1 MANELVNSPSGPS
14 IMLGMDRH
22 PVVQQLGLLIGIAA
36 AVALGVVVVMWSR
49 TPSYMQLYAGLSDK
63 DTAMVT
69 DGLTKSSIPYRVEAG
84 GLIMVPAGKVADA
97 RMKLAAQGLPKGS
110 ENGFEMLQQ
119 EQGFGTSQ
127 FVENARYQNALENEL
142 ARSIG
147 SLSNVEKA
155 RVHLAIPKQSV
166 FVRNR
171 QPPTASVLLNL
182 YAGRNLDEGQVAAI
196 VHLVASSVPN
206 LDTAH
211 VTIVDQKGRLLNS
224 SESSREGELNA
235 GQFDYTRKLEES
247 YVKRI
252 EELITPI
259 IGIGGV
265 HAQVVADLD
274 FTVSEET
281 QEKFNP
287 KDPSLRSEQTATEQS
302 SGNGLAGGIPGA
314 LSNQPPGGT
323 IVPETTAAKK
333 PPAAKPGAAA
343 LPTPAPAPVA
353 SNSSNHATRNYELDK
368 VISHTRQAS
377 GGIKRI
383 SVAVLV
389 DDKQGTNADGEVVR
403 ASLKPEELEKITG
416 LVKEAIGFDE
426 KRGDKLS
433 VINVPFSTPPAIEA
447 LPEPPLWKEAW
458 VWEVAKQ
465 VLAGLLVLFL
475 VFRVLL
481 PVVRGLLG
489 RQAASVAALT
499 QSQLQMLALQPN
511 RPQMSGMPAVV
522 GGMPVALGGP
532 TDYDS
537 QLNAAR
543 SLTSQD
549 PKRVAQVVKTW
560 VASDG

>member
-1 MANELVNSPSGPS
+1 M
-14 IMLGMDRH
+14 MLGMDRH
-22 PVVQQLGLLIGIAA
+22 PVVQQVGLLIGIAA

-49 TPSYMQLYAGLSDK
+49 TPSYMQLYSGLSDK
-63 DTAMVT
+63 DTALVT
-69 DGLTKSSIPYRVEAG
+69 DGLSKSSIPYRVEAG

-119 EQGFGTSQ
+119 DQGFGTSQ

-182 YAGRNLDEGQVAAI
+182 YPGRNLDDGQVAAI

-206 LDTAH
+206 LDTGH
-211 VTIVDQKGRLLNS
+211 VTVVDQKGHLLNS
-224 SESSREGELNA
+224 SDTTRDSGLNA
-235 GQFDYTRKLEES
+235 NQFDYARKLEDS

-259 IGIGGV
+259 IGVGGV

-287 KDPSLRSEQTATEQS
+287 KDPSLRSEQVATEQS
-302 SGNGLAGGIPGA
+302 TGGGLAGGIPGA
-314 LSNQPPGGT
+314 LSNQPPGGS

-333 PPAAKPGAAA
+333 PPAGKPGAAA
-343 LPTPAPAPVA
+343 LPTPAPAAVP
-353 SNSSNHATRNYELDK
+353 SNSSNRATRNYELDK

-377 GGIKRI
+377 GGIKRL

-389 DDKQGTNADGEVVR
+389 DDKQTTNADGESMR
-403 ASLKPEELEKITG
+403 TPLKPEELEKITG
-416 LVKEAIGFDE
+416 LIKEAIGYDE
-426 KRGDKLS
+426 KRGDKLN
-433 VINVPFSTPPAIEA
+433 VINAPFSTPPAIEA
-447 LPEPPLWKEAW
+447 LPDPPLWKEAW
-458 VWEVAKQ
+458 VWEAGKQ
-465 VLAGLLVLFL
+465 ILAGLLVLFL
-475 VFRVLL
+475 LFRVLL

-489 RQAASVAALT
+489 RQAASVAAQT
-499 QSQLQMLALQPN
+499 QLMALEPG
-511 RPQMSGMPAVV
+511 RPYTPGMPMVT
-522 GGMPVALGGP
+522 GGAHASLGGP
-532 TDYDS
+532 TDYDA

-549 PKRVAQVVKTW
+549 PKRVAQVVKNW
-560 VASDG
+560 VANDG

>member
-1 MANELVNSPSGPS
+1 M
-14 IMLGMDRH
+14 MLGMDRH
-22 PVVQQLGLLIGIAA
+22 PVVQQVGLLIGIAA

-63 DTAMVT
+63 DTALVT
-69 DGLTKSSIPYRVEAG
+69 DGLSKSSIPYRVEAG
-84 GLIMVPAGKVADA
+84 GLIMVPSGKVADA

-166 FVRNR
+166 FVRDR

-182 YAGRNLDEGQVAAI
+182 YPGRNLDDGQVAAI

-206 LDTAH
+206 LDTGH
-211 VTIVDQKGRLLNS
+211 VTVVDQKGHLLNS
-224 SESSREGELNA
+224 SDTTRDSGLNA
-235 GQFDYTRKLEES
+235 NQFDYTRKLEDS

-259 IGIGGV
+259 IGVGGV

-287 KDPSLRSEQTATEQS
+287 KDPSLRSEQVATEQS
-302 SGNGLAGGIPGA
+302 TGGGLAGGIPGA
-314 LSNQPPGGT
+314 LSNQPPGGSV
-323 IVPETTAAKK
+323 VPETTAAKK
-333 PPAAKPGAAA
+333 PPAGKPGAAA
-343 LPTPAPAPVA
+343 LPTPAPAAVP
-353 SNSSNHATRNYELDK
+353 SNSSNRATRNYELDK

-377 GGIKRI
+377 GGIKRL

-389 DDKQGTNADGEVVR
+389 DDKQVTNADGESVR
-403 ASLKPEELEKITG
+403 TPLKPEELEKITG
-416 LVKEAIGFDE
+416 LIKEAIGYDE
-426 KRGDKLS
+426 KRGDRLN

-447 LPEPPLWKEAW
+447 LPDPPLWKEAW
-458 VWEVAKQ
+458 VWEVGKQ

-475 VFRVLL
+475 LFRVLL

-489 RQAASVAALT
+489 RQAASVAAQT
-499 QSQLQMLALQPN
+499 QLMALAPG
-511 RPQMSGMPAVV
+511 RPYAPGMPAVV
-522 GGMPVALGGP
+522 GGTQVSLGGP

-549 PKRVAQVVKTW
+549 PKRVAQVVKNW

>member
-1 MANELVNSPSGPS
+1 M
-14 IMLGMDRH
+14 MLGMDRH
-22 PVVQQLGLLIGIAA
+22 PVVQQVGLLIGIAA

-63 DTAMVT
+63 DTALVT
-69 DGLTKSSIPYRVEAG
+69 DGLSKSSIPFRVEAG

-182 YAGRNLDEGQVAAI
+182 YPGRNLDDGQVAAI

-206 LDTAH
+206 LDTDH
-211 VTIVDQKGRLLNS
+211 VTVVDQKGRLLNS
-224 SESSREGELNA
+224 SDTTRGSGLNA
-235 GQFDYTRKLEES
+235 NQFDYARKLEDS

-259 IGIGGV
+259 IGVGGV

-287 KDPSLRSEQTATEQS
+287 KDPSLRSEQVATEQS
-302 SGNGLAGGIPGA
+302 TGGGLAGGIPGA
-314 LSNQPPGGT
+314 LSNQPPGGS

-333 PPAAKPGAAA
+333 PPAGKPGAAA
-343 LPTPAPAPVA
+343 LPTPAPAAVP
-353 SNSSNHATRNYELDK
+353 SNSSNRATRNYELDK

-377 GGIKRI
+377 GGIKRL

-389 DDKQGTNADGEVVR
+389 DDKQTINADGESVR
-403 ASLKPEELEKITG
+403 TPLKPEELEKITG
-416 LVKEAIGFDE
+416 LIKEAIGYDE
-426 KRGDKLS
+426 KRGDKLN

-447 LPEPPLWKEAW
+447 PPDPPLWKEAW
-458 VWEVAKQ
+458 VWELAKQ
-465 VLAGLLVLFL
+465 ALAGLLVLFL
-475 VFRVLL
+475 LFRVLL

-489 RQAASVAALT
+489 RQAASVAAQT
-499 QSQLQMLALQPN
+499 QLMTLEPG
-511 RPQMSGMPAVV
+511 RPYTPGMPAVA
-522 GGMPVALGGP
+522 GSAHASLGGP
-532 TDYDS
+532 TDYDA

-549 PKRVAQVVKTW
+549 PKRVAQVVKNW
-560 VASDG
+560 VANDG

>member
-1 MANELVNSPSGPS
+1 MANELANTSSGPS
-14 IMLGMDRH
+14 MMLGMDRH

-63 DTAMVT
+63 DTALVT
-69 DGLTKSSIPYRVEAG
+69 DGLSKSSIPYRVEAG

-110 ENGFEMLQQ
+110 ENGFEILQQ
-119 EQGFGTSQ
+119 DQGFGTSQ
-127 FVENARYQNALENEL
+127 FVETARYQNALENEL

-182 YAGRNLDEGQVAAI
+182 YPGRNLDDGQVAAI

-206 LDTAH
+206 LDTEH

-224 SESSREGELNA
+224 SESSREGSLNA

-265 HAQVVADLD
+265 RAQVVANLD

-287 KDPSLRSEQTATEQS
+287 EQPALRSEQVAQEQS

-333 PPAAKPGAAA
+333 PPVGKPGAAA
-343 LPTPAPAPVA
+343 LPTPAPVA
-353 SNSSNHATRNYELDK
+353 VPSNSSNRATRNYELDK

-377 GGIKRI
+377 GGIKRL

-389 DDKQGTNADGEVVR
+389 DDKQVTNADGESVR
-403 ASLKPEELEKITG
+403 TPLKPEELEKITG
-416 LVKEAIGFDE
+416 LIKEAIGYDE
-426 KRGDKLS
+426 KRGDRLN

-447 LPEPPLWKEAW
+447 LPDPPLWKEAW
-458 VWEVAKQ
+458 VWEVGKQ

-475 VFRVLL
+475 LFRVLL

-489 RQAASVAALT
+489 RQAASVAAQT
-499 QSQLQMLALQPN
+499 QLMALAPG
-511 RPQMSGMPAVV
+511 RPHVTGMPAVV
-522 GGMPVALGGP
+522 GGTQASLGGP

-549 PKRVAQVVKTW
+549 PKRVAQVVKNW